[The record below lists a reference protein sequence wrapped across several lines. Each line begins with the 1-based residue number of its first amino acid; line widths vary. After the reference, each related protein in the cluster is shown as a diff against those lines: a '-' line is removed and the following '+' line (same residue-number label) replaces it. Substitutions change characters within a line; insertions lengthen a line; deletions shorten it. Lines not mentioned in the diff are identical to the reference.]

1 MKWEAIIG
9 GILAL
14 ILIVAAFLKHQSSVD
29 LDKEEDL
36 KELHSI
42 TDLFMIH

>member
-1 MKWEAIIG
+1 MKWEVIVG
-9 GILAL
+9 GIIAL
-14 ILIVAAFLKHQSSVD
+14 ILIIAAFLKHQSSVD
-29 LDKEEDL
+29 LDEEEDL